1 MSSQEEPTADQDFGD
16 LFGSEEEASDIDD
29 GRSNSPQPNQS
40 TTQDNLFGSDEESEP
55 ESRQNLN
62 RHVSLQINL
71 FTRLINWTF
80 LDHLMKN
87 KKKKKNRVMKIQD
100 IMNTVA
106 NIEKRKLLK
115 LHYRCLSCHYLMV
128 IIIK

>member
-62 RHVSLQINL
+62 RHVSLQMN
-71 FTRLINWTF
+71 F
-80 LDHLMKN
+80 LL
-87 KKKKKNRVMKIQD
+87 R
-100 IMNTVA
+100 A
-106 NIEKRKLLK
+106 
-115 LHYRCLSCHYLMV
+115 
-128 IIIK
+128 